1 MWEPQKGSIAM
12 GSRRTWP
19 TPPVAAA
26 VVSDPMVAPTYTPAL
41 QLNAWYTSGI
51 VVARRPPKI
60 SALIGT
66 PCGSSH
72 AGSMVGH
79 CDAGAVKREFG
90 CAALAPVSWA
100 IFGVHRLPRQSVH
113 SAGGSSVMPS
123 HHTPP
128 SGVSATLVKI
138 VLLASVA
145 IAFGLVFADVPGAT
159 PKNPASGL
167 MARSRPLSSGL
178 IQAMSSPT
186 VHTFQPSNALGGTS
200 MAKLVFPQALGNAAA
215 TYVFSPLG
223 SSTPKI
229 SMCSAIQPSSRAI
242 IDVIRS
248 AKHFLPSSALPP

>member
-1 MWEPQKGSIAM
+1 M
-12 GSRRTWP
+12 
-19 TPPVAAA
+19 
-26 VVSDPMVAPTYTPAL
+26 
-41 QLNAWYTSGI
+41 
-51 VVARRPPKI
+51 VVARRPPKL
-60 SALIGT
+60 SALMGT

-90 CAALAPVSWA
+90 CAAVAPVSWA

-113 SAGGSSVMPS
+113 SAGGSSVMPA

-138 VLLASVA
+138 VLLASAA
-145 IAFGLVFADVPGAT
+145 IAFGFVFTDVPGAT

-167 MARSRPLSSGL
+167 IARSRPLSSGL

-186 VHTFQPSNALGGTS
+186 VQTFQPSNAGGGTS
-200 MAKLVFPQALGNAAA
+200 MEKFVLPQALGNAPA
-215 TYVFSPLG
+215 TYVFSPFR
-223 SSTPKI
+223 SSTPII
-229 SMCSAIQPSSRAI
+229 SLASAIQPPSRAMF
-242 IDVIRS
+242 DAIRS